1 MDLLSIFQ
9 SDSDGVRKS
18 YVKNLIT
25 IAMADGQI
33 DNEEWQLL
41 TELGKLI
48 GLTEEEIIKVRDNQE
63 FITFHP
69 PRNYDD
75 RVQQIR
81 DLVAIMTI
89 DGEIN
94 EKELAL
100 CKKISLKLDILP
112 QIVDQIIKKTSFTM
126 NKE

>member
-1 MDLLSIFQ
+1 MDILNIFQ
-9 SDSDGVRKS
+9 SDRDGIRKS
-18 YVKNLIT
+18 YVKNLIM

-33 DNEEWQLL
+33 DDEEWQLL

-48 GLTEEEIIKVRDNQE
+48 GLTEDEIIHVRDNQE
-63 FITFHP
+63 SITFHP
-69 PRNYDD
+69 PKNYDD
-75 RVQQIR
+75 RIQQIR

-100 CKKISLKLDILP
+100 CKKISLKLDVLP
-112 QIVDQIIKKTSFTM
+112 QIVDRIIKENSFAS
-126 NKE
+126 K